1 MFECVQICSVS
12 DTFHAIQHP
21 AQSRSPRAVSGIE
34 CRPVQRVQRPG
45 ACRALRGLPWY
56 LPRPGSGTACA
67 TACAVQSFRVR
78 WGLGPPPAGHT
89 AAAQPRP
96 VSPVT
101 TEKIKKAQKI
111 TPPLSPISKIP
122 PQKQKDLYKGSAFCA
137 ILALQALK
145 GRNLQWLK
153 IK

>member
-1 MFECVQICSVS
+1 MFKCVQICSVS

-78 WGLGPPPAGHT
+78 WGLGSPPAGHT

-96 VSPVT
+96 VSLST
-101 TEKIKKAQKI
+101 TEKIKKAQKNYH
-111 TPPLSPISKIP
+111 TPYCQS
-122 PQKQKDLYKGSAFCA
+122 QKFRRKNKKTPTKGLRSVLYLPYKP
-137 ILALQALK
+137 
-145 GRNLQWLK
+145 
-153 IK
+153 

>member
-21 AQSRSPRAVSGIE
+21 AQSRSPCAVSGIE

-56 LPRPGSGTACA
+56 LPRSGSGTACA

-96 VSPVT
+96 VSLST
-101 TEKIKKAQKI
+101 TEKIKKTHPTFTNQNPSDCASLQIFRKIQKG
-111 TPPLSPISKIP
+111 PFRSL
-122 PQKQKDLYKGSAFCA
+122 DCA
-137 ILALQALK
+137 I
-145 GRNLQWLK
+145 
-153 IK
+153 IS

>member
-12 DTFHAIQHP
+12 DTFHAIQHH
-21 AQSRSPRAVSGIE
+21 AQSQSPRAVSGIE

-78 WGLGPPPAGHT
+78 WGLGSPPAGHT

-96 VSPVT
+96 VSLST
-101 TEKIKKAQKI
+101 TEKIKKAQKLAAQFCA
-111 TPPLSPISKIP
+111 TKNFP
-122 PQKQKDLYKGSAFCA
+122 PQKQKDPYKGSVFCA

-153 IK
+153 VK